1 MTQLSAFAVCPS
13 GLEAP
18 LAEEL
23 SRIEGVGEVQA
34 GKAGCWFRADAT
46 AIARAN
52 LWCRIPTRILLM
64 LDQLRLRSAD
74 DLYAA
79 AKRLPWE
86 KYLHPAQTIRI
97 DVNQGRPAPFE
108 LALPFA
114 GFKVKDGLCDRLR
127 DLTGERP
134 SVDTRNP
141 DIRIWVY
148 IDGDKATLSIDT
160 SGEPLFKR
168 GWRLA
173 KGEAPLR
180 ENLAAAL
187 VQMTGVGRQ
196 GPGAWMP
203 PVIVDP
209 MAGSGTLL
217 IEAAG
222 LMAGLAPGF
231 HPTNPRRFACED
243 FNKASPFGR
252 VDFLGLRADC
262 AAAWA
267 RATALELPQMVGR
280 DLDERLVRVAKD
292 NAARAL
298 PPAISQQ
305 LVFEQADFFE
315 VTAPTACVSA
325 ATAEPKTTSPDPS
338 GSEPAAQTSLLITN
352 LPYGKRVQMSEDEP
366 RKLSETL
373 KRQYAGYQ
381 AWLLTDNLKLDSAI
395 RLKAGRRIPVFNGDI
410 ECRWMRFDMV
420 AGSARRERPAEAN
433 QPSEP
438 GLSAGAA
445 KQP

>member
-1 MTQLSAFAVCPS
+1 MTKLSAFAVCPS

-141 DIRIWVY
+141 DIRIWLY

-187 VQMTGVGRQ
+187 VQMTGIGQQ
-196 GPGAWMP
+196 GSNASMP
-203 PVIVDP
+203 PVIIDP

-222 LMAGLAPGF
+222 IMAGLAPGF

-267 RATALELPQMVGR
+267 RATTLQLPHMVGR

-298 PPAISQQ
+298 PPAIGQQ

-315 VTAPTACVSA
+315 VSAPTVCVA
-325 ATAEPKTTSPDPS
+325 GATAEPV
-338 GSEPAAQTSLLITN
+338 EQTSLLITN

-366 RKLSETL
+366 RRLSETL

-420 AGSARRERPAEAN
+420 AGSARRERGAD
-433 QPSEP
+433 QPPSGE
-438 GLSAGAA
+438 GVKRA
-445 KQP
+445 

>member
-13 GLEAP
+13 GLEAC
-18 LAEEL
+18 LAQEL
-23 SRIEGVGEVQA
+23 SSIEGVGEVQA

-52 LWCRIPTRILLM
+52 LWCRTPTRILLM

-86 KYLHPAQTIRI
+86 KFLHPAQTIRI

-187 VQMTGVGRQ
+187 VQMTGLQQVGVTTPSPQ
-196 GPGAWMP
+196 V
-203 PVIVDP
+203 VIDP

-217 IEAAG
+217 IEAAS
-222 LMAGLAPGF
+222 LLAGLAPGF

-252 VDFLGLRADC
+252 VDFIALRAAC

-267 RATALELPQMVGR
+267 KATGLALPTMVGR
-280 DLDERLVRVAKD
+280 DLDERLVRVAKE

-298 PPAISQQ
+298 PPAISEQ
-305 LVFEQADFFE
+305 LTFELADFFQAA
-315 VTAPTACVSA
+315 APSSTEAP
-325 ATAEPKTTSPDPS
+325 EPTTSPN
-338 GSEPAAQTSLLITN
+338 LLITN
-352 LPYGKRVQMSEDEP
+352 LPYGKRVQMTEDEP

-373 KRQYAGYQ
+373 KRHYAGYQ

-420 AGSARRERPAEAN
+420 AGSARRERPSDQHPPGSPPD
-433 QPSEP
+433 QPQRP
-438 GLSAGAA
+438 
-445 KQP
+445 

>member
-13 GLEAP
+13 GLEAC
-18 LAEEL
+18 LADEL
-23 SRIEGVGEVQA
+23 SKIEGVGEVQA

-86 KYLHPAQTIRI
+86 KFLHPAQTIRI

-187 VQMTGVGRQ
+187 VQMAGVTPTTSASRAPQ
-196 GPGAWMP
+196 
-203 PVIVDP
+203 VVLDP

-217 IEAAG
+217 IEAAS
-222 LMAGLAPGF
+222 LLAGLAPGF

-252 VDFLGLRADC
+252 VDFIALRAAC

-267 RATALELPQMVGR
+267 HATGLALPKMIGR
-280 DLDERLVRVAKD
+280 DLDGRLVRVAQD
-292 NAARAL
+292 NAVRAL
-298 PPAISQQ
+298 PPAISRQ
-305 LVFEQADFFE
+305 LRFEEADFFE
-315 VTAPTACVSA
+315 AAAPTLLTDDA
-325 ATAEPKTTSPDPS
+325 AAETPN
-338 GSEPAAQTSLLITN
+338 LLITN

-366 RKLSETL
+366 RRLSETL
-373 KRQYAGYQ
+373 KRQYAGYK

-420 AGSARRERPAEAN
+420 AGSARRERG
-433 QPSEP
+433 SEP
-438 GLSAGAA
+438 PNSGEDGKRA
-445 KQP
+445 

>member
-13 GLEAP
+13 GLEAC
-18 LAEEL
+18 LAQEL
-23 SRIEGVGEVQA
+23 SGIEGVGEVQA

-52 LWCRIPTRILLM
+52 LWCRTPTRILLM

-86 KYLHPAQTIRI
+86 KFLHPAQTIRI

-187 VQMTGVGRQ
+187 VQMTGLQPVGATTPSPQ
-196 GPGAWMP
+196 V
-203 PVIVDP
+203 VIDP

-217 IEAAG
+217 IEAAS
-222 LMAGLAPGF
+222 LLAGLAPGF

-252 VDFLGLRADC
+252 VDFIALRAAC

-267 RATALELPQMVGR
+267 KATGLALPTMVGR
-280 DLDERLVRVAKD
+280 DLDERLVRVAKE

-298 PPAISQQ
+298 PPAISEQ
-305 LVFEQADFFE
+305 LTFELADFFQAA
-315 VTAPTACVSA
+315 APSSTEAP
-325 ATAEPKTTSPDPS
+325 EPTTSPN
-338 GSEPAAQTSLLITN
+338 LLITN
-352 LPYGKRVQMSEDEP
+352 LPYGKRVQMTEDEP

-373 KRQYAGYQ
+373 KRHYAGYQ

-420 AGSARRERPAEAN
+420 AGSARRERPSDQR
-433 QPSEP
+433 QPGS
-438 GLSAGAA
+438 SSD
-445 KQP
+445 QPQQP

>member
-13 GLEAP
+13 GLEAC
-18 LAEEL
+18 LADEL
-23 SRIEGVGEVQA
+23 SKIEGVGEVQA

-86 KYLHPAQTIRI
+86 KFLHPAQTIRI

-187 VQMTGVGRQ
+187 VQMAGVTPTTSASRAPQ
-196 GPGAWMP
+196 
-203 PVIVDP
+203 VVLDP

-217 IEAAG
+217 IEAAS
-222 LMAGLAPGF
+222 LLAGLAPGF

-252 VDFLGLRADC
+252 VDFIALRAAC

-267 RATALELPQMVGR
+267 HATGLVLPKMIGR
-280 DLDERLVRVAKD
+280 DLDGRLVRVAQD

-298 PPAISQQ
+298 PPAISRQ
-305 LVFEQADFFE
+305 LRFEEADFFE
-315 VTAPTACVSA
+315 AAAPTLLTDDA
-325 ATAEPKTTSPDPS
+325 AAETPN
-338 GSEPAAQTSLLITN
+338 LLITN

-366 RKLSETL
+366 RRLSETL

-420 AGSARRERPAEAN
+420 AGSARRERG
-433 QPSEP
+433 SEP
-438 GLSAGAA
+438 PNSGEDG
-445 KQP
+445 KRV

>member
-148 IDGDKATLSIDT
+148 IDGDTATLSIDT

-187 VQMTGVGRQ
+187 VQMAGVTPTTSQ
-196 GPGAWMP
+196 SQAPQ
-203 PVIVDP
+203 VILDP

-217 IEAAG
+217 IEAAS
-222 LMAGLAPGF
+222 LLAGLAPGF

-252 VDFLGLRADC
+252 VDFIALRAAC

-267 RATALELPQMVGR
+267 HATGLLLPKMIGR
-280 DLDERLVRVAKD
+280 DLDGRLVRVAQD

-298 PPAISQQ
+298 PPAISRQ
-305 LVFEQADFFE
+305 LVFEEADFFE
-315 VTAPTACVSA
+315 AAAPTLLTDDAS
-325 ATAEPKTTSPDPS
+325 TETPN
-338 GSEPAAQTSLLITN
+338 LLITN

-366 RKLSETL
+366 RRLSETL

-410 ECRWMRFDMV
+410 QCRWMRFDMV
-420 AGSARRERPAEAN
+420 AGSARRERGSD
-433 QPSEP
+433 QPNSVED
-438 GLSAGAA
+438 GNRA
-445 KQP
+445 

>member
-13 GLEAP
+13 GLEAC
-18 LAEEL
+18 LADEL
-23 SRIEGVGEVQA
+23 SKIEGVGEVQA

-79 AKRLPWE
+79 TKRLPWE
-86 KYLHPAQTIRI
+86 KFLHPAQTIRI

-187 VQMTGVGRQ
+187 VQMAGVTPTTSQ
-196 GPGAWMP
+196 SQAPQ
-203 PVIVDP
+203 VILDP

-217 IEAAG
+217 IEAAS
-222 LMAGLAPGF
+222 LLAGLAPGF

-252 VDFLGLRADC
+252 VDFIALRAAC

-267 RATALELPQMVGR
+267 HATGLALPKMIGR
-280 DLDERLVRVAKD
+280 DLDGRLVRVAQD

-298 PPAISQQ
+298 PPAISRQ
-305 LVFEQADFFE
+305 LRFEEADFFE
-315 VTAPTACVSA
+315 AAAPTLLTDDTA
-325 ATAEPKTTSPDPS
+325 AETPN
-338 GSEPAAQTSLLITN
+338 LLITN

-366 RKLSETL
+366 RRLSETL
-373 KRQYAGYQ
+373 KRQYAGYK

-420 AGSARRERPAEAN
+420 AGSARRERG
-433 QPSEP
+433 SEP
-438 GLSAGAA
+438 PNSGEDG
-445 KQP
+445 KRV

>member
-187 VQMTGVGRQ
+187 VQMAGVTPTTSQ
-196 GPGAWMP
+196 SQAPQ
-203 PVIVDP
+203 VILDP

-217 IEAAG
+217 IEAAS
-222 LMAGLAPGF
+222 LLAGLAPGF

-252 VDFLGLRADC
+252 VDFIALRAAC

-267 RATALELPQMVGR
+267 HATGLLLPKMIGR
-280 DLDERLVRVAKD
+280 DLDGRLVRVAQD

-298 PPAISQQ
+298 PPAISRQ
-305 LVFEQADFFE
+305 LVFEEADFFE
-315 VTAPTACVSA
+315 AAAPTLLTDDAS
-325 ATAEPKTTSPDPS
+325 TETPN
-338 GSEPAAQTSLLITN
+338 LLITN

-366 RKLSETL
+366 RRLSETL

-410 ECRWMRFDMV
+410 QCRWMRFDMV
-420 AGSARRERPAEAN
+420 AGSARRERGSD
-433 QPSEP
+433 QPNSVED
-438 GLSAGAA
+438 GNRA
-445 KQP
+445 

>member
-13 GLEAP
+13 GLESC

-34 GKAGCWFRADAT
+34 GKAGCWFRADAA

-187 VQMTGVGRQ
+187 VQMTGVMPM
-196 GPGAWMP
+196 GPQSQP
-203 PVIVDP
+203 PQVILDP

-217 IEAAG
+217 IEAAS
-222 LMAGLAPGF
+222 LLAGLAPGF

-252 VDFLGLRADC
+252 VDFLALRADC

-267 RATALELPQMVGR
+267 QATTLQLPQMVGR

-298 PPAISQQ
+298 PPAISRQ
-305 LVFEQADFFE
+305 LVFEEADFFE
-315 VTAPTACVSA
+315 VAAPTVLTDNTA
-325 ATAEPKTTSPDPS
+325 AETPN
-338 GSEPAAQTSLLITN
+338 LLITN

-366 RKLSETL
+366 RRLSETL

-395 RLKAGRRIPVFNGDI
+395 RLKAGRRVPVFNGDI

-420 AGSARRERPAEAN
+420 AGSARRERGSDQAHSGED
-433 QPSEP
+433 
-438 GLSAGAA
+438 G
-445 KQP
+445 KQRA

>member
-13 GLEAP
+13 GLESC

-141 DIRIWVY
+141 DIRIWIY

-187 VQMTGVGRQ
+187 VQMAGVKPIEAQ
-196 GPGAWMP
+196 AQP
-203 PVIVDP
+203 PQVILDP

-217 IEAAG
+217 IEAAS
-222 LMAGLAPGF
+222 LLAGLAPGF

-252 VDFLGLRADC
+252 VDFIALRAAC

-267 RATALELPQMVGR
+267 HATALALPKMMGR
-280 DLDERLVRVAKD
+280 DLDGRLVRVAQD

-298 PPAISQQ
+298 PPAISRQ
-305 LVFEQADFFE
+305 LVFEEADFFE
-315 VTAPTACVSA
+315 AAAPTPLTDTVSA
-325 ATAEPKTTSPDPS
+325 EMPN
-338 GSEPAAQTSLLITN
+338 LLITN

-366 RKLSETL
+366 RRLSETL

-395 RLKAGRRIPVFNGDI
+395 RLKAGRRVPVFNGDI

-420 AGSARRERPAEAN
+420 AGSARRERGSD
-433 QPSEP
+433 QPTP
-438 GLSAGAA
+438 GEGGKSA
-445 KQP
+445 

>member
-13 GLEAP
+13 GLEAC
-18 LAEEL
+18 LAQEL
-23 SRIEGVGEVQA
+23 SSIEGVGEVQA

-52 LWCRIPTRILLM
+52 LWCRTPTRILLM

-86 KYLHPAQTIRI
+86 KFLHPAQTIRI

-187 VQMTGVGRQ
+187 VQMTGLQPVGATTPSPQ
-196 GPGAWMP
+196 V
-203 PVIVDP
+203 VIDP

-217 IEAAG
+217 IEAAS
-222 LMAGLAPGF
+222 LLAGLAPGF

-252 VDFLGLRADC
+252 VDFIALRAAC

-267 RATALELPQMVGR
+267 KATGLALPTMVGR
-280 DLDERLVRVAKD
+280 DLDERLVRVAKE

-298 PPAISQQ
+298 PPAISEQ
-305 LVFEQADFFE
+305 LTFELADFFQAA
-315 VTAPTACVSA
+315 APSSTEAP
-325 ATAEPKTTSPDPS
+325 EPTTSPN
-338 GSEPAAQTSLLITN
+338 LLITN
-352 LPYGKRVQMSEDEP
+352 LPYGKRVQMTEDEP

-373 KRQYAGYQ
+373 KRHYAGYQ

-420 AGSARRERPAEAN
+420 AGSARRERPSDQR
-433 QPSEP
+433 QPGS
-438 GLSAGAA
+438 SSD
-445 KQP
+445 QPQQP

>member
-13 GLEAP
+13 GLEAC
-18 LAEEL
+18 LAQEL
-23 SRIEGVGEVQA
+23 SNIEGVEEVQA

-52 LWCRIPTRILLM
+52 LWCRTPTRILLM

-86 KYLHPAQTIRI
+86 KFLHPAQTIRI

-134 SVDTRNP
+134 SVDTRSP

-187 VQMTGVGRQ
+187 VQMTGLQPVGPSNDQ
-196 GPGAWMP
+196 PQ
-203 PVIVDP
+203 VIIDP

-217 IEAAG
+217 IEAAS
-222 LMAGLAPGF
+222 LLAGLAPGF

-252 VDFLGLRADC
+252 VDFIALRADC
-262 AAAWA
+262 AQAWA
-267 RATALELPQMVGR
+267 NATVLNLPQMVGR
-280 DLDERLVRVAKD
+280 DLDDRLVRVAKD

-298 PPAISQQ
+298 PPAVSRQ
-305 LVFEQADFFE
+305 LAFEEADFFQA
-315 VTAPTACVSA
+315 TAPS
-325 ATAEPKTTSPDPS
+325 ATAASATPTVN
-338 GSEPAAQTSLLITN
+338 LLITN
-352 LPYGKRVQMSEDEP
+352 LPYGKRVQMNEDEP
-366 RKLSETL
+366 RRLSETL
-373 KRQYAGYQ
+373 KRHYAGYQ

-395 RLKAGRRIPVFNGDI
+395 RLKAGRRVPVFNGDI

-420 AGSARRERPAEAN
+420 AGSARRGRPADPN
-433 QPSEP
+433 QSSES
-438 GLSAGAA
+438 GLAA
-445 KQP
+445 DTLKQP

>member
-1 MTQLSAFAVCPS
+1 MTPLSAFAVCPS
-13 GLEAP
+13 GLEAC
-18 LAEEL
+18 LAQEL
-23 SRIEGVGEVQA
+23 SSIEGVGEVQA

-52 LWCRIPTRILLM
+52 LWCRTPTRILLM

-86 KYLHPAQTIRI
+86 KFLHPAQTIRI

-187 VQMTGVGRQ
+187 VQMTGLQPVGATTPSPQ
-196 GPGAWMP
+196 V
-203 PVIVDP
+203 VIDP

-217 IEAAG
+217 IEAAS
-222 LMAGLAPGF
+222 LLAGLAPGF

-252 VDFLGLRADC
+252 VDFIALRAAC

-267 RATALELPQMVGR
+267 KATGLALPTMVGR
-280 DLDERLVRVAKD
+280 DLDERLVRVAKE

-298 PPAISQQ
+298 PPAISEQ
-305 LVFEQADFFE
+305 LTFELADFFQAA
-315 VTAPTACVSA
+315 APSSTEAP
-325 ATAEPKTTSPDPS
+325 EPTTSPN
-338 GSEPAAQTSLLITN
+338 LLITN
-352 LPYGKRVQMSEDEP
+352 LPYGKRVQMTEDEP

-373 KRQYAGYQ
+373 KRHYAGYQ

-420 AGSARRERPAEAN
+420 AGSARRERPSDQR
-433 QPSEP
+433 QPGS
-438 GLSAGAA
+438 SSD
-445 KQP
+445 QPQQP

>member
-13 GLEAP
+13 GLEAC
-18 LAEEL
+18 LAQEL
-23 SRIEGVGEVQA
+23 SSIEGVGEVQA

-52 LWCRIPTRILLM
+52 LWCRTPTRILLM

-86 KYLHPAQTIRI
+86 KFLHPAQTIRI

-187 VQMTGVGRQ
+187 VQMTGLEPVGATTPSPQ
-196 GPGAWMP
+196 V
-203 PVIVDP
+203 VIDP

-217 IEAAG
+217 IEAAS
-222 LMAGLAPGF
+222 LLAGLAPGF

-252 VDFLGLRADC
+252 VDFIALRAAC

-267 RATALELPQMVGR
+267 KATGLALPTMVGR
-280 DLDERLVRVAKD
+280 DLDERLVRVAKE

-298 PPAISQQ
+298 PPAISEQ
-305 LVFEQADFFE
+305 LTFELADFFQAA
-315 VTAPTACVSA
+315 APNSTEAP
-325 ATAEPKTTSPDPS
+325 EPTTSPN
-338 GSEPAAQTSLLITN
+338 LLITN
-352 LPYGKRVQMSEDEP
+352 LPYGKRVQMTEDEP

-373 KRQYAGYQ
+373 KRHYAGYQ

-420 AGSARRERPAEAN
+420 AGSARRERPSD
-433 QPSEP
+433 QPQP
-438 GLSAGAA
+438 GSSSD
-445 KQP
+445 QPQQP

>member
-13 GLEAP
+13 GLEAC
-18 LAEEL
+18 LAQEL
-23 SRIEGVGEVQA
+23 SSIEGIGEVQA

-52 LWCRIPTRILLM
+52 LWCRTPTRILLM
-64 LDQLRLRSAD
+64 LDQLRLRSAE

-86 KYLHPAQTIRI
+86 KFLHPAQTIRI

-187 VQMTGVGRQ
+187 VQMTGLEQVGATTPSPQ
-196 GPGAWMP
+196 V
-203 PVIVDP
+203 VIDP

-217 IEAAG
+217 IEAAS
-222 LMAGLAPGF
+222 LLAGLAPGF

-252 VDFLGLRADC
+252 VDFIALRAAC

-267 RATALELPQMVGR
+267 KATGLALPTMVGR
-280 DLDERLVRVAKD
+280 DLDERLVRVAKE

-298 PPAISQQ
+298 PPAISEQ
-305 LVFEQADFFE
+305 LTFEQADFFQAA
-315 VTAPTACVSA
+315 APNSTEAP
-325 ATAEPKTTSPDPS
+325 EPTTSPN
-338 GSEPAAQTSLLITN
+338 LLITN
-352 LPYGKRVQMSEDEP
+352 LPYGKRVQMTEDEP

-373 KRQYAGYQ
+373 KRHYAGYQ

-420 AGSARRERPAEAN
+420 AGSARRERPSD
-433 QPSEP
+433 QPQP
-438 GLSAGAA
+438 GSSSD
-445 KQP
+445 QPQQP